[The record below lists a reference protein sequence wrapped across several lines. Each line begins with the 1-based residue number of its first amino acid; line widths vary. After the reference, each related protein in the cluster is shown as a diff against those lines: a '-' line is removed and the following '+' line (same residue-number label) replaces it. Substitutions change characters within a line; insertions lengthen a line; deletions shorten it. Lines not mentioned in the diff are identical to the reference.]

1 MWQPRLGVSW
11 DPGADGKQ
19 VVRASAGI
27 FYARIPGLNLAS
39 TRSTDGTR
47 GQTLYRDS
55 TFNGFGVTP
64 PAWPNLI
71 PQSQISSPD
80 HPDVFVFDK
89 NFQNPRTYS
98 ATLSYEREL
107 VTNLSMFATFTHS
120 KTVHVTRFINR
131 NDAVFGR
138 PWSTGLGADNT
149 NGVDEPDDRRQLRQV
164 EVRRLHR
171 RHEQALRAELPVP
184 VELHDRP
191 RHVRRRQRARSV
203 HLPLR
208 ERPTTWR
215 PSTTTP
221 TATSATA
228 STRGCW

>member
-1 MWQPRLGVSW
+1 MWQPRLGISW

-47 GQTLYRDS
+47 GQTLFRDS

-98 ATLSYEREL
+98 GHAQLR
-107 VTNLSMFATFTHS
+107 A
-120 KTVHVTRFINR
+120 
-131 NDAVFGR
+131 
-138 PWSTGLGADNT
+138 GA
-149 NGVDEPDDRRQLRQV
+149 GDEPV
-164 EVRRLHR
+164 GVRDLHPL
-171 RHEQALRAELPVP
+171 E
-184 VELHDRP
+184 DGP
-191 RHVRRRQRARSV
+191 RHAVHQPQRRGVRPAV
-203 HLPLR
+203 VAPGWA
-208 ERPTTWR
+208 P
-215 PSTTTP
+215 TTP
-221 TATSATA
+221 TAS
-228 STRGCW
+228 RR